1 MHATVIA
8 TKFISSLLLL
18 PASLILLCIVGM
30 FLRRSYPSVGFVLS
44 FASLLLL
51 LVLSSEVGALLLA
64 APLERRVP
72 AMEASAAG
80 GAQAIVILGGGRI
93 SNAPEYN
100 GEDIPN
106 YQTLA
111 RLRYGAR
118 LQRQTGLPILVSG
131 GMPDGS
137 RVSEAALMANSLQ
150 EDFSVP
156 VKWREEASDDTDKNA
171 QFSAVI
177 LQQAGVRKILL
188 VTDALHMSRAQRMF
202 TQAGLEVVIAPSIF
216 FSHERLTI
224 KSFLPSGEG
233 LRRSDYAMH
242 EWLGILWF
250 TIRSGQSQP
259 AGEIAVAS

>member
-8 TKFISSLLLL
+8 IKIISSLLLL

-30 FLRRSYPSVGFVLS
+30 FLRRSYPSVAIVVS
-44 FASLLLL
+44 FTSLLLL
-51 LVLSSEVGALLLA
+51 LVLSTEVGALLLA
-64 APLERRVP
+64 GPLERRVP
-72 AMEASAAG
+72 ALEANAVG

-100 GEDIPN
+100 GEDMPN

-137 RVSEAALMANSLQ
+137 RVSEATLMANSLQ

-156 VKWREEASDDTDKNA
+156 VKWREEASDDTAQNA
-171 QFSAVI
+171 QFSAAI
-177 LQQAGVRKILL
+177 LQQTGVRKILL
-188 VTDALHMSRAQRMF
+188 VTDALHMSRAQMMF
-202 TQAGLEVVIAPSIF
+202 AQAGLDVVVAPTIF
-216 FSHERLTI
+216 YSHERLI
-224 KSFLPSGEG
+224 PRSFLPSGKG
-233 LRRSDYAMH
+233 MYRSDYALH

-250 TIRSGQSQP
+250 KMHSGQPQP
-259 AGEIAVAS
+259 AGEVAVAS